1 VCDAVDECRHCLVEW
16 HGWPGQRFRG
26 VLLGL
31 IDRIEESVAELL
43 IECSLA
49 HVPPRH
55 PALDKAYR
63 AALEIVASLRADA
76 ESEVQDEEASAQ
88 VYWTM
93 PVDREEL
100 RDELRPLATEF
111 AMQCVRQAP
120 GVTEIV
126 FDDLVSV
133 AQRDPE
139 WVSLWAAEPGEVQQC
154 LLDILAPIELQLD
167 QFHFERGETPP
178 RR

>member
-1 VCDAVDECRHCLVEW
+1 
-16 HGWPGQRFRG
+16 

-31 IDRIEESVAELL
+31 IDRIEASVTDLL
-43 IECSLA
+43 TECSLA
-49 HVPPRH
+49 HVPPRQ

-63 AALEIVASLRADA
+63 AALEIVAGLRADA
-76 ESEVQDEEASAQ
+76 ESEVEDEKASAQ
-88 VYWTM
+88 AYWT
-93 PVDREEL
+93 VRIDRDEL

-126 FDDLVSV
+126 FDDLVRV

>member
-1 VCDAVDECRHCLVEW
+1 
-16 HGWPGQRFRG
+16 

-31 IDRIEESVAELL
+31 IDRIEVSVAALL
-43 IECSLA
+43 TECALA

-63 AALEIVASLRADA
+63 AALEIVAGLRAEF
-76 ESEVQDEEASAQ
+76 ESEVEDEEASAQ
-88 VYWTM
+88 AYWTARI
-93 PVDREEL
+93 DRDEL

-139 WVSLWAAEPGEVQQC
+139 WVSLWAAEPGAVQQC
-154 LLDILAPIELQLD
+154 LLDMLAPIELQLD
-167 QFHFERGETPP
+167 QFHFERGETPL